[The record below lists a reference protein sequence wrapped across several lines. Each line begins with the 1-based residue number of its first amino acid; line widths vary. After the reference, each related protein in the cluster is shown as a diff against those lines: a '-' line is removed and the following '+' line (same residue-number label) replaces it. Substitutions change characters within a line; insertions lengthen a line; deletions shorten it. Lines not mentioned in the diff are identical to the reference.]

1 MESANDKASADQCAL
16 ITGLWDWKESAP
28 KQTDT
33 GVAFTPL
40 FLELNYWQAIITL
53 YRQSLA
59 VPVALAGELSPSTG
73 DEMQSP
79 GLATL
84 GLEEEQDLVFMK
96 VGQAGQ
102 TVLKIYR
109 NLHRLHLINY
119 TFLATHHIF
128 MSGQYTALTTALRL
142 LMMTRHFISV
152 RHLALALGS
161 LATHSR

>member
-1 MESANDKASADQCAL
+1 MPA
-16 ITGLWDWKESAP
+16 
-28 KQTDT
+28 
-33 GVAFTPL
+33 
-40 FLELNYWQAIITL
+40 
-53 YRQSLA
+53 
-59 VPVALAGELSPSTG
+59 ALAGELSPSTG

-84 GLEEEQDLVFMK
+84 GLEEEQELVFMK

-119 TFLATHHIF
+119 TFLATHHIV